1 MRQSFPLLFQ
11 LRLHPPSLLP
21 GSCSLAASSCN
32 QPPSTQ
38 DALHHTVCWPSRE
51 NALCGPGHG
60 LSASR
65 LGISAPSSHPL
76 GRHIPGWTSCTTG
89 LHGHKNVQGSTNSI
103 LSSCQNKPGLIF
115 LLYFISLTYTH
126 TFVKIK
132 VTSAQKKRKKR
143 EANPGFSL

>member
-1 MRQSFPLLFQ
+1 MRQSFPLLFPAQ
-11 LRLHPPSLLP
+11 TSPPISAPWLLFPCCFILH
-21 GSCSLAASSCN
+21 

-103 LSSCQNKPGLIF
+103 ISSCQNKPGLIF